1 MSGGTRD
8 DSPDG
13 AEEKRRDITT
23 RALEEAASTRESLD
37 DFVPELYDELRG
49 LAHRQL
55 RGERDD
61 HTLCT
66 TALVHEAYLKLAKL
80 DRLEWQNRAHFC
92 AEAARAM
99 RRILV
104 DYAVRRGA
112 KKRGGDRDRVE
123 FEDRFAITD
132 AEAGHLLSLHRAL
145 EELESHHPRHARV
158 VECRFFAGMTIPEI
172 GEALDVSPATVK
184 RDWQMARAWLNRE
197 LATDAI

>member
-1 MSGGTRD
+1 MSGGARD
-8 DSPDG
+8 DSPEGEND
-13 AEEKRRDITT
+13 KLHDIAA
-23 RALEEAASTRESLD
+23 RSLEAAAARESLD

-49 LAHRQL
+49 MAHRRL
-55 RGERDD
+55 RGERAD
-61 HTLCT
+61 HTLST

-80 DRLEWQNRAHFC
+80 DRMEWQNRAHFC

-112 KKRGGDRDRVE
+112 KKRGGDRVKVE
-123 FEDRFAITD
+123 MDEAFAITD
-132 AEAGHLLSLHRAL
+132 AEAGQLLSLHRAL
-145 EELESHHPRHARV
+145 EDLEAHHPRHARV

-172 GEALDVSPATVK
+172 GEVLDISPATVK

-197 LATDAI
+197 LKV

>member
-1 MSGGTRD
+1 MSGAARD
-8 DSPDG
+8 DSPEGEND
-13 AEEKRRDITT
+13 KLHDIAA
-23 RALEEAASTRESLD
+23 RSLEAAAARESLD

-49 LAHRQL
+49 MAHRRL
-55 RGERDD
+55 RGERAD
-61 HTLCT
+61 HTLST

-80 DRLEWQNRAHFC
+80 DRMEWQNRAHFC

-112 KKRGGDRDRVE
+112 KKRGGDRVKVE
-123 FEDRFAITD
+123 MDEAFAITD
-132 AEAGHLLSLHRAL
+132 AEAGQLLSLHRAL
-145 EELESHHPRHARV
+145 EDLEAHHPRHARV

-172 GEALDVSPATVK
+172 GEVLDISPATVK

-197 LATDAI
+197 LKV